1 MTDNFDELTTWL
13 NRINQ
18 QLSPQQKT
26 RLNRQI
32 SIKMRTV
39 WKRRI
44 KAQKDPDGKRF
55 APRKRDQAG
64 SIKRGAMFQRLP
76 KMLKTA
82 YSSKHAEIGFAGR
95 TAEVVAVH
103 QYGKTIKPNPNSKPT
118 RYPVRKTIG
127 WSDDDIELIID
138 EIREFLL
145 NE

>member
-1 MTDNFDELTTWL
+1 MSDNFDELAPWL

-18 QLSPQQKT
+18 QLDDNQK
-26 RLNRQI
+26 RKLNRRL
-32 SIKMRTV
+32 STKMRTA
-39 WKRRI
+39 WQRRI

-95 TAEVVAVH
+95 TAEVMAVH
-103 QYGKTIKPNPNSKPT
+103 QFGKTIKPNPNSKPT

>member
-1 MTDNFDELTTWL
+1 MTDNFDELAPWL

-32 SIKMRTV
+32 STKMRIV

-55 APRKRDQAG
+55 TPRKRDQVG
-64 SIKRGAMFQRLP
+64 SISRGAMFQRLP

-95 TAEVVAVH
+95 TAEVMAVH
-103 QYGKTIKPNPNSKPT
+103 QYGKTIKPNPKSKPT

-127 WSDDDIELIID
+127 WSDDDKELIIN
-138 EIREFLL
+138 EIKDFLL
-145 NE
+145 NN